1 MLNPVA
7 APPVDPTTAI
17 TTASG
22 SAAPAARPESKR
34 LLIIAIAAVV
44 LFIAAY
50 GLAWWSAYR
59 MTMTYLNDAAKS
71 VEEGRSLDALVG
83 YKVYDKSTKRY
94 VPHGGYLQVQNIW
107 LSPYA
112 VPRPAEV
119 QIVQQ
124 HIDEIVNQHLTIE
137 EAEQFVQEN
146 IGQSNPYLGMIYLRL
161 GELYEADGR
170 LKDAKD
176 VYSSFPDLF
185 PGEATL
191 IERANANLAKLP
203 NPE

>member
-7 APPVDPTTAI
+7 APPVEPTTAVPI
-17 TTASG
+17 SEAT
-22 SAAPAARPESKR
+22 PVARPESRR
-34 LLIIAIAAVV
+34 LVIIAIGAVV
-44 LFIAAY
+44 LFVAAY

-71 VEEGRSLDALVG
+71 IEEGRTLDALVG
-83 YKVYDKSTKRY
+83 YKVFDQTTKKY
-94 VPHGGYLQVQNIW
+94 VPHGGYLQVQKIW
-107 LSPYA
+107 SSSFA

-119 QIVQQ
+119 QSVQQ
-124 HIDEIVNQHLTIE
+124 HIDEIVNRRLTVD

-170 LKDAKD
+170 LKDAED

-185 PGEATL
+185 PNEAAL
-191 IERANANLAKLP
+191 IERANADLAKLP
-203 NPE
+203 KTE